1 MTVTRRDQTI
11 VWSLAAV
18 LGLIVVGHVSAEPP
32 PAPQPPAAA
41 PIPAT
46 ATGPDLPQ
54 LMAAF
59 ARMSGLEASFVEEK
73 RLGLLARPLESRGRL
88 YFARPGLLLRRV
100 ESPQRSE
107 VVITPKELK
116 LRDADGEQVL
126 DLRSRPDI
134 GPFVESLSW
143 LFLGDQKKLSA
154 VYKLEFVPGH
164 DKTPWQLTLVPKA
177 DPLVHIVTH
186 IRMLGS
192 GLAVSEIQIR
202 EKSGDETLTHIIEA
216 NPTRQFSRE
225 ELLALFGVQPQAAA
239 ATGGKP

>member
-1 MTVTRRDQTI
+1 MSVRHILMGSI
-11 VWSLAAV
+11 VSSTLLLSNA
-18 LGLIVVGHVSAEPP
+18 LAEPP
-32 PAPQPPAAA
+32 PKAAPAPVPAPTPAPPAA
-41 PIPAT
+41 PVSL
-46 ATGPDLPQ
+46 DLPQ
-54 LMAAF
+54 LMAAL
-59 ARMSGLEASFVEEK
+59 ARMTGLEARFVEQK
-73 RLGLLARPLESRGRL
+73 KLGLLARPLESRGRL
-88 YFARPGLLLRRV
+88 FFARPGLLLRRV

-143 LFLGDQKKLSA
+143 LLQGDQKALSA

-164 DKTPWQLTLVPKA
+164 DQTPWQLTLVPKA

-186 IRMLGS
+186 IRMIGV
-192 GLAVSEIQIR
+192 GLSVTDIQIR
-202 EKSGDETLTHIIEA
+202 EKSGDETLTRIIEA

-225 ELLALFGVQPQAAA
+225 ELTSLFGVQPADTAAV
-239 ATGGKP
+239 GGKP